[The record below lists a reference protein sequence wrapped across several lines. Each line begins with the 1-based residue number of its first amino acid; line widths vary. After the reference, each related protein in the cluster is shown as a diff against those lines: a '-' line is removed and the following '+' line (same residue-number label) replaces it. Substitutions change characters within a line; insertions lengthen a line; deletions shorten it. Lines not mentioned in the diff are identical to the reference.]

1 LHSRIR
7 ILKSVSPAAM
17 ALALLIPNVGADS
30 IKPTVFG
37 PFFMNQITVTG
48 SPAGYEYVLTNGSYH
63 FQVGWIEP
71 LSENSRGLFGETY
84 FETNGNL
91 NVSPF
96 TSDIGT
102 TFNLKPLKYL
112 EIGLSYNR
120 MMFHNSMVTF
130 SRPGS
135 NSLPSELVKPE
146 NILSDHKEPGGADIF
161 TYQANLTF
169 DIGRTQTYLFA
180 SRALWDID
188 AKGKD
193 FVFDYGDDLPIRT
206 RDRVNFMMAQF
217 SVDLKPWSLFNSVSF
232 MGIDVRDQYW
242 ITTQSKLERTPTDMK
257 IAVEK
262 NLVSV
267 GITGFRFGRNPERQR
282 RGLDLFVGY
291 WTNHYQIPEGDIA
304 KSILLTADWKWN
316 IHFLKM

>member
-1 LHSRIR
+1 M
-7 ILKSVSPAAM
+7 V
-17 ALALLIPNVGADS
+17 LALLIPDVGADS

-37 PFFMNQITVTG
+37 PFFMNQVTVTA
-48 SPAGYEYVLTNGSYH
+48 SPAGYRYVMTNGSYH

-71 LSENSRGLFGETY
+71 LSENAKGLFGETY
-84 FETNGNL
+84 FETNGNF

-96 TSDIGT
+96 ASDVGT
-102 TFNLKPLKYL
+102 TFNLKPFRYL

-120 MMFHNSMVTF
+120 LMFHNSMVTF

-135 NSLPSELVKPE
+135 TSLPKELITPE
-146 NILSDHKEPGGADIF
+146 NVFSENKEPGGADIF

-206 RDRVNFMMAQF
+206 RDRVNFLMAQF
-217 SVDLKPWSLFNSVSF
+217 SLDLKPWSLFKSVSF
-232 MGIDVRDQYW
+232 MGIDVRNQYW
-242 ITTQSKLERTPTDMK
+242 ITAQSKLELTPTDTK
-257 IAVEK
+257 NTVEK
-262 NLVSV
+262 NLLSV

-291 WTNHYQIPEGDIA
+291 WTKHYQIPEGEIGN
-304 KSILLTADWKWN
+304 SILLTADWKWN